1 MFEIEYQAVRELYD
15 QGYGRN
21 AICREL
27 HMTKHA
33 VGKACEV
40 LGIDWAN
47 SVPTVAVR
55 IRSRR
60 AANER
65 ADMARAFRA
74 LALKELKLAL
84 DDGTPSDEVRTH
96 VTTAAIATQREL
108 ELATHV
114 AEHEEHAERTPEQM
128 QEDKQDAEL
137 EAEILPNLMLG

>member
-1 MFEIEYQAVRELYD
+1 
-15 QGYGRN
+15 
-21 AICREL
+21 
-27 HMTKHA
+27 MTKHA

-47 SVPTVAVR
+47 SVPTTAVR

-65 ADMARAFRA
+65 ADMAAAFRA
-74 LALKELKLAL
+74 LALKELHLAL
-84 DDGTPSDEVRTH
+84 EEDTPSDQVRTH
-96 VTTAAIATQREL
+96 VTNAAIATQREL

-128 QEDKQDAEL
+128 ASDKEDAEI
-137 EAEILPNLMLG
+137 ESEMLPSLLLG